1 MFTPFFVGANPAG
14 KKLHGRRAHQRRGAP
29 PSWRVGIGRSARGS
43 RAARPLA
50 SLRSIAPGSAPR
62 AARSARLRL
71 RIVLLRTES
80 SRSARLRLLAGGY
93 RDLGFQASAVDSSSP
108 HYCPR
113 RNSGAGIGAISAM
126 EEGLRCEALPGDGHA
141 ADGAEGSD
149 GHAVDGTAG
158 GDGHATDGAEGG
170 VPATSLGD
178 REQAILSS
186 SILR

>member
-1 MFTPFFVGANPAG
+1 
-14 KKLHGRRAHQRRGAP
+14 
-29 PSWRVGIGRSARGS
+29 
-43 RAARPLA
+43 
-50 SLRSIAPGSAPR
+50 
-62 AARSARLRL
+62 
-71 RIVLLRTES
+71 
-80 SRSARLRLLAGGY
+80 
-93 RDLGFQASAVDSSSP
+93 
-108 HYCPR
+108 
-113 RNSGAGIGAISAM
+113 M
-126 EEGLRCEALPGDGHA
+126 EEGLRYEALPGDGHA

>member
-1 MFTPFFVGANPAG
+1 M
-14 KKLHGRRAHQRRGAP
+14 HGCRAHQRRGAP
-29 PSWRVGIGRSARGS
+29 PLVARRDWTECTRS
-43 RAARPLA
+43 RAARPLT
-50 SLRSIAPGSAPR
+50 SLYSIAPGSAPR
-62 AARSARLRL
+62 TARSARLCL

-126 EEGLRCEALPGDGHA
+126 EEGLHCEALPGDGHA

>member
-1 MFTPFFVGANPAG
+1 MGAARTSDG
-14 KKLHGRRAHQRRGAP
+14 VRP

-141 ADGAEGSD
+141 VDGAEGSD